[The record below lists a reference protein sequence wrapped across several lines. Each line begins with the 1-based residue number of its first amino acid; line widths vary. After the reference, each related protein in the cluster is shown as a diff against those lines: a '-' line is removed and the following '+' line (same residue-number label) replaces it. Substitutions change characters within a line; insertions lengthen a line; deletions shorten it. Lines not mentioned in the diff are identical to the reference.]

1 MATQV
6 AFLLQRLHPS
16 ATVTICRRLA
26 RAIIS
31 VTVAFTLSMPTELV
45 NERSIFRTSGRSF
58 SSHERSIAGTK
69 IIDRQLYAL
78 KVQMFGHMLVAIL
91 QDIAFG

>member
-1 MATQV
+1 
-6 AFLLQRLHPS
+6 
-16 ATVTICRRLA
+16 
-26 RAIIS
+26 
-31 VTVAFTLSMPTELV
+31 MPTELV

-58 SSHERSIAGTK
+58 SSHESEVLPVPKSSIASCTPF
-69 IIDRQLYAL
+69 